1 MAWATVLNRNSNS
14 KFQSLRWQL
23 LLSYLLVMTTILGL
37 FALGGYVFFTRS
49 LYKQLDNELQTLAEA
64 AAPSLMAV
72 KKEGAYHLSQVDES
86 PWHDL
91 FRRDQQSLEW
101 LSADWKSLARK
112 GELSLTLPP
121 EQGLQTSQNGKI
133 RTFTIPIYTY
143 NPIEKRRYLEG
154 YIRASQSTESVR
166 RLQSQL
172 HWGLGLGGMITLIL
186 SSLGG
191 MWLTCKALEPI
202 QKSFQQLKHFTADAS
217 HELRSPLTAIK
228 TSIGIMLNHPERT
241 HPLDAKKIAAIA
253 SATNQM
259 IRLVEDLLFLAR
271 TDATEVVSYH
281 EWVPVLLDK
290 VLLDLVELLE
300 PQAQAKGIALKL
312 QLKTGIL
319 VVGNASLLPRLF
331 SNLLDN
337 ALQYTPAGGTIILC
351 MTQLNQFVII
361 KVKDNGIGIAP
372 ERLQYIFQRFWRA
385 DKARSHRAGGLGLG
399 LAIAQAIAE
408 HHGGK
413 ITVTSQVEA
422 GSCFQ
427 VRLPIIG

>member
-1 MAWATVLNRNSNS
+1 
-14 KFQSLRWQL
+14 
-23 LLSYLLVMTTILGL
+23 
-37 FALGGYVFFTRS
+37 
-49 LYKQLDNELQTLAEA
+49 
-64 AAPSLMAV
+64 
-72 KKEGAYHLSQVDES
+72 
-86 PWHDL
+86 
-91 FRRDQQSLEW
+91 
-101 LSADWKSLARK
+101 
-112 GELSLTLPP
+112 
-121 EQGLQTSQNGKI
+121 
-133 RTFTIPIYTY
+133 
-143 NPIEKRRYLEG
+143 
-154 YIRASQSTESVR
+154 
-166 RLQSQL
+166 
-172 HWGLGLGGMITLIL
+172 
-186 SSLGG
+186 
-191 MWLTCKALEPI
+191 
-202 QKSFQQLKHFTADAS
+202 
-217 HELRSPLTAIK
+217 
-228 TSIGIMLNHPERT
+228 
-241 HPLDAKKIAAIA
+241 
-253 SATNQM
+253 M

-300 PQAQAKGIALKL
+300 PQAQAKGLALKL